1 MKYWLLKTEPSD
13 YSWADL
19 VRDKKT
25 VWDGIGNNAALLH
38 LRAAAKGDRCVIYQT
53 GKDKSAMGLA
63 TITKTAYVD
72 PKRDEEKYKVVDIK
86 VDTAITQPVTLAQ
99 CKAEP
104 VFADSPFVKQGRL
117 SFVPLT
123 AAQFKK
129 ICSLGKTKA

>member
-1 MKYWLLKTEPSD
+1 MNYWLLKTEPSN

-19 VRDKKT
+19 VRDRKT

-38 LRAAAKGDRCVIYQT
+38 LRAAAQGDRCVIYQT
-53 GKDKSAMGLA
+53 GTDRSAMGLA

-72 PKRDEEKYKVVDIK
+72 PARDEEKFKVVDIAADK
-86 VDTAITQPVTLAQ
+86 AIAEPVTLTQ
-99 CKAEP
+99 CKAEA
-104 VFADSPFVKQGRL
+104 VFAGSPFVKQGRL

-129 ICSLGKTKA
+129 ILSLGKTTA

>member
-1 MKYWLLKTEPSD
+1 
-13 YSWADL
+13 
-19 VRDKKT
+19 
-25 VWDGIGNNAALLH
+25 
-38 LRAAAKGDRCVIYQT
+38 
-53 GKDKSAMGLA
+53 
-63 TITKTAYVD
+63 
-72 PKRDEEKYKVVDIK
+72 VVDITC
-86 VDTAITQPVTLAQ
+86 DRRLAEPVTLKQ